1 MISPSPISDL
11 SLTSYF
17 LALTAAVILGI
28 SKSGLKGI
36 GVFTVTVMALA
47 FGARQSTGQLI
58 PLLMC
63 GDLFA
68 VSYYSRHARRDYLRR
83 FLPWMLLGILFGAW
97 VGKDL
102 PEQVFKW
109 AMAGII
115 LGSVL
120 LMYWWD
126 LRKSKHV
133 PTHPAFAGSM
143 GILAG
148 VTTMI
153 GNLAGPFTNLY
164 FLAMRLPKNQ
174 FIGTAAWL
182 FLITNWVKLP
192 LHIFLWKTI
201 NREVL
206 LTDLWLLPGLV
217 LGLLLGVRLVR
228 RIREGFYRKL
238 ILLLT
243 AVGAILLLL
252 R

>member
-1 MISPSPISDL
+1 
-11 SLTSYF
+11 
-17 LALTAAVILGI
+17 
-28 SKSGLKGI
+28 
-36 GVFTVTVMALA
+36 
-47 FGARQSTGQLI
+47 
-58 PLLMC
+58 
-63 GDLFA
+63 
-68 VSYYSRHARRDYLRR
+68 
-83 FLPWMLLGILFGAW
+83 
-97 VGKDL
+97 
-102 PEQVFKW
+102 
-109 AMAGII
+109 MAGII

-120 LMYWWD
+120 LMFWWD
-126 LRKSKHV
+126 LRKSKNV

-153 GNLAGPFTNLY
+153 GNLAGPFSNLY

-201 NREVL
+201 DTKVL

-217 LGLLLGVRLVR
+217 LGLFLGVRLVK

-238 ILLLT
+238 ILILT
-243 AVGAILLLL
+243 AVGAILLLV

>member
-1 MISPSPISDL
+1 MISPSPIPEL
-11 SLTSYF
+11 SMTSYL
-17 LALTAAVILGI
+17 LALTAALILGI

-36 GVFTVTVMALA
+36 GVFTVTLMALA

-68 VSYYSRHARRDYLRR
+68 VLYYNRHARWDYLRR
-83 FLPWMLLGILFGAW
+83 FLPWMLLGILLGAW

-133 PTHPAFAGSM
+133 PTHRAFAGSM

-153 GNLAGPFTNLY
+153 GNLAGPFSNLY

-201 NREVL
+201 DREVL
-206 LTDLWLLPGLV
+206 LTDLWLLPGLA
-217 LGLLLGVRLVR
+217 LGLFLGVRLVK
-228 RIREGFYRKL
+228 RIREGFYRKM

-243 AVGAILLLL
+243 AFGAILLLL